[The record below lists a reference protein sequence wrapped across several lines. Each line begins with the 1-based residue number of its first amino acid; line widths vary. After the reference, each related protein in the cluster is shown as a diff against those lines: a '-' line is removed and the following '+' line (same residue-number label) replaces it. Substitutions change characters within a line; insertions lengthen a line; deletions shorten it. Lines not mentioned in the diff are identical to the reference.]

1 MRKDLMTM
9 QLSSKFGYFCDM
21 QNFKIT
27 RITTDNIPD
36 YFKFYELDII
46 SRLFILIIFIHT
58 V

>member
-27 RITTDNIPD
+27 RITADNLPD
-36 YFKFYELDII
+36 YFKL
-46 SRLFILIIFIHT
+46 
-58 V
+58 